1 MRNKI
6 LIILCFFLV
15 LSCSK
20 STIIE
25 NKSNAYENNTKKDY
39 ELFNLAN
46 QLMVKND
53 LLNAVEEFDKIQIL
67 YPNSQYAS
75 KARLVKSYIYFL
87 QGEYEKTRA
96 DAQNFIKYYPGNKDI
111 IYAYYLDAMTNY
123 VLIKKPN
130 YDQKNAIEAKRKFIF
145 INNAFPK
152 NKYEQDI
159 KLKLNIISNSLANQL
174 IIIGNFY
181 EEQKNY
187 SAALNYYLEIFDNYE
202 KTLIIEETLYLIV
215 KNYIKLEEEEL
226 AIKYASILGYNYS
239 KSKWYEKSYN
249 LLKKISPETVN
260 NKKWYE
266 NFNPIK
272 LLLKEKIDKEKKW
285 FEPKKPKFKLF

>member
-1 MRNKI
+1 
-6 LIILCFFLV
+6 LV
-15 LSCSK
+15 LSCNK

-25 NKSNAYENNTKKDY
+25 NTSNTYENNTKKDY

-46 QLMVKND
+46 QLMIKND
-53 LLNAVEEFDKIQIL
+53 LLNAMEEFDKIQIL

-75 KARLVKSYIYFL
+75 KARLVNAYIFFL

-96 DAQNFIKYYPGNKDI
+96 SAKNFIKYYPGNADI

-130 YDQKNAIEAKRKFIF
+130 YDQKNAIEAKSKFIF
-145 INNAFPK
+145 INNAFPR

-159 KLKLNIISNSLANQL
+159 NLKLNIINNSLANQL
-174 IIIGNFY
+174 MIIGNFY
-181 EEQKNY
+181 EERKNY
-187 SAALNYYLEIFDNYE
+187 SAALNYYLEIFNDYE
-202 KTLIIEETLYLIV
+202 KTLIIEETLYLII
-215 KNYIKLEEEEL
+215 KNYIKIEEEEL

-239 KSKWYEKSYN
+239 QSKWYKKSYN
-249 LLKKISPETVN
+249 LLKNISPETIN

-266 NFNPIK
+266 KFNPIK
-272 LLLKEKIDKEKKW
+272 LLLKEKIDKEDEW